1 MIKWLIGLI
10 VTPLIEAL
18 KPAIKDIVKTAVDE
32 ANAKL
37 LQDIEAIPSAIL
49 TGMTGLLQSAVK
61 HPFKAFGL

>member
-10 VTPLIEAL
+10 VPPLIEAL
-18 KPAIKDIVKTAVDE
+18 KPAIADIVKTAVDE

-49 TGMTGLLQSAVK
+49 AGVTGLLQSAVK